1 MLPLDATHETTTEL
15 AVGEVARTSVGG
27 FGIHGDQTTRPAIRT
42 ATTTPASE
50 ASLARRLMRRI
61 RGGSGA
67 GPPTTQAGRPSNGAA
82 ETDSMASRPL
92 APPAASAGTGSM
104 SSAAM
109 REATPS
115 LVSRRHR
122 R

>member
-50 ASLARRLMRRI
+50 ASLARRLMRRF
-61 RGGSGA
+61 RGGSGGSGA
-67 GPPTTQAGRPSNGAA
+67 EPPTTQAGRPSNGAA

-104 SSAAM
+104 S
-109 REATPS
+109 
-115 LVSRRHR
+115 
-122 R
+122 